1 MNRKKEAQSAAST
14 KDRILDAAEILFAS
28 EGFHCTSLRTL
39 TQKAGVNLAAVH
51 YHFGSKEAL
60 AQALME
66 RRLAPLNRQREEQLA
81 RVLATARSEQR
92 PAHSEDILR
101 AFIEPT
107 ITFGDSGT
115 GPRHFVAFVGRIM
128 MEPDNGLRSI
138 FLQRIRPL
146 FARFFAA
153 LRETL
158 PEVSEQA
165 LFMRLQMTIG
175 MLSHVMCGI
184 DRFTGREPE
193 LPFPPG
199 VKPASSSNELCEIM
213 LAFVVPGL
221 EKP

>member
-1 MNRKKEAQSAAST
+1 MTRNNEPPSASGT
-14 KDRILDAAEILFAS
+14 KNRILDAAEILFAS

-39 TQKAGVNLAAVH
+39 TQKAEVNLAAVN

-66 RRLAPLNRQREEQLA
+66 RRLEPLNRQREEQLE
-81 RVLATARSEQR
+81 RVLDIARNEQR

-107 ITFGDSGT
+107 ITFSDSGT
-115 GPRHFVAFVGRIM
+115 GPRHFVAFIGRIM

-138 FLQRIRPL
+138 FLQRVRPL
-146 FARFFAA
+146 FGRFYAA

-184 DRFTGREPE
+184 DRFTGKEPE

-199 VKPASSSNELCEIM
+199 VKPASSSNELCEMI